1 MSQTIKYLVGVLLM
15 LIGSH
20 LSLFAD
26 DFNPTNPAEPNPP
39 ADPEVVVP
47 VVYHKVTVNA
57 SPAGAVSSL
66 SGAGSYRTG
75 TSVRLASSRYSSA
88 YVFSHWEKDG
98 EWYSNASSFYYTM
111 GDTAVTFT
119 VHYTYSPTSPGEPEV
134 PKFED
139 KHHLYFVA
147 EPLSA
152 GYFNLSSGQEYLY
165 DQTITVRVTPN
176 SKDYSFIGWYEG
188 AKLVST
194 NLSFSFDM
202 PGRDV
207 TLKAKFT
214 YDPTDPFEPSS
225 PEDDPQEDVQTYPT
239 GDANKDGVLDVADAV
254 RVINMLITGA
264 PYDVRA
270 DSDGDGKLDVADAVS
285 IINACLKN

>member
-1 MSQTIKYLVGVLLM
+1 MSQTIKYLVGVLLIF
-15 LIGSH
+15 IGSH
-20 LSLFAD
+20 LSLLAD

-66 SGAGSYRTG
+66 SGAGRYTVGTRITLRSY
-75 TSVRLASSRYSSA
+75 AISSA
-88 YVFSHWEKDG
+88 YKFSHWTKDG
-98 EWYSNASSFYYTM
+98 EWYSSSTAPTFTV

-119 VHYTYSPTSPGEPEV
+119 VHYDYSPTSPGEPEV

-139 KHHLYFVA
+139 KHRLYFVA

-165 DQTITVRVTPN
+165 DQTIMVRVTPN

-188 AKLVST
+188 VKLVST
-194 NLSFSFDM
+194 SQSFSFSM

-207 TLKAKFT
+207 RLTAKFE
-214 YDPTDPFEPSS
+214 YDPQDPFEPSS